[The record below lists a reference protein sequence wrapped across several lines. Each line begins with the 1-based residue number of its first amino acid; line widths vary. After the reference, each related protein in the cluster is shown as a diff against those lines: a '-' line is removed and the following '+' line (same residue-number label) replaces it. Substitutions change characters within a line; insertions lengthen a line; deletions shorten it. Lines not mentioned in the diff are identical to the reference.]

1 MTSKK
6 GTPRNAPDEEAE
18 AVAEKPEEQ
27 EEKAEEAVEIPL
39 EELTAEEM
47 REELARLRPKAQERD
62 AIFEKLQRA
71 TADLL
76 NYQKRMRKER
86 ESLRQFAVQ
95 DLVEALLPCLDNFDH
110 AIAAA
115 ESSPDQSLLEGVKL
129 VEQEFFR
136 VLHNSGVE
144 RMDVHNAPFDPNFHE
159 AVIQEDTDEVP
170 HQTVL
175 EELRAGYT
183 LNGRVIRAAQVK
195 VSRHPN
201 PEQAPAKDH
210 D

>member
-1 MTSKK
+1 MTSEEKES
-6 GTPRNAPDEEAE
+6 PRDVPDEE
-18 AVAEKPEEQ
+18 AVAEKPEQLEQ
-27 EEKAEEAVEIPL
+27 EPQELVEKPL

-47 REELARLRPKAQERD
+47 RQELSELRPKAKERD

-86 ESLRQFAVQ
+86 ENLRQYAVQ

-115 ESSPDQSLLEGVKL
+115 ENSPDQSLLEGVKL
-129 VEQEFFR
+129 VEQEFIR
-136 VLHNSGVE
+136 VLHNFGVE
-144 RMDVHNAPFDPNFHE
+144 RMDVREAPFDPNFHE
-159 AVIQEDTDEVP
+159 AVIQEDTDRVP

-195 VSRHPN
+195 VSRHPDA
-201 PEQAPAKDH
+201 EQSPAKGKG
-210 D
+210 